1 MKQRSRP
8 NNAGLG
14 VGMVSILI
22 VFVILCLTT
31 FATLSLVSA
40 RADLRLTNRA
50 ADSLREYY
58 AADSAAQ
65 EQLAQLDALL
75 EQSGADWQQL
85 VEDSGVLC
93 ELSDT
98 AATLRYQV
106 AVNER
111 KQLLVALTLPLS
123 DNGLPDG
130 PLAICEWRVE
140 PVSSEALLEEPMPD
154 LAGESMFGKE

>member
-1 MKQRSRP
+1 MKQRSRQD
-8 NNAGLG
+8 NAGLG

-22 VFVILCLTT
+22 VFVVLCLTT

-50 ADSLREYY
+50 AESLREYY

-65 EQLAQLDALL
+65 EQLAQLDSLL
-75 EQSGADWQQL
+75 EQAGADWQQI
-85 VEDSGVLC
+85 VEEDGVLC

-111 KQLLVALTLPLS
+111 KNLLVILTLPLS
-123 DNGLPDG
+123 DSGLPDG
-130 PLAICEWRVE
+130 PLSICEWRVE
-140 PVSSEALLEEPMPD
+140 PVSSDVLLDESMPD
-154 LAGESMFGKE
+154 LADESIFFKE